1 MNALYQKENIA
12 ELPEGFT
19 ARGANLDDVEPAL
32 VLFNRWS
39 RSVIGR
45 DEIIV
50 SDALRNEWVSP
61 GFDPAED
68 IRMVLAPNGQMV
80 GYIEVWTT
88 VKPPVH
94 PWMWG
99 RVDPEYEDLGIGTWL
114 LNWAE
119 GRALQELSSLPAE
132 LRLAPRVG
140 TYREAV
146 KPKKLLEDLGYHY
159 IRSSYHMLIE
169 MDAPVP
175 DPELPEGIVVRTYH
189 PGIDTEAAYRADI
202 ESFRDHFGFVEEPFE
217 EGLKRFRHFWEQEGF
232 DPSLLF
238 LAIDGPSGEVAGI
251 CLCPPHSIDDP
262 EMGWVGTLGVRRPWR
277 KRGIGLALLRHSF
290 NEFYRRGKRKVGLG
304 VDAQNLT
311 GALRLYESAGM
322 HVQQAFDLYEKEL
335 RPGAEISVQ
344 SLS

>member
-1 MNALYQKENIA
+1 MNALNQKESIV

-19 ARGANLDDVEPAL
+19 ARGAYLDDVEPAL

-50 SDALRNEWVSP
+50 PDAIRNEWVSP

-68 IRMVLAPNGQMV
+68 IRLVFAPNGQMV
-80 GYIEVWTT
+80 GYTEVWTT
-88 VKPPVH
+88 SKPPVH
-94 PWMWG
+94 PCMWG
-99 RVDPEYEDLGIGTWL
+99 RVDPDYEDLGIGTWL

-119 GRALQELSSLPAE
+119 QRALRELPTISAE
-132 LRLAPRVG
+132 LRFAPRLG
-140 TYREAV
+140 TYREAE
-146 KPKKLLEDLGYHY
+146 KPKKLFEDTGYRY
-159 IRSSYHMLIE
+159 IRSSYQMLIE
-169 MDAPVP
+169 MDSPVP
-175 DPELPEGIVVRTYH
+175 EANFPEGIFVRTYNLET
-189 PGIDTEAAYRADI
+189 DAEAAYRAQTD
-202 ESFRDHFGFVEEPFE
+202 SFRDHFGFVEQPFE
-217 EGLKRFRHFWEQEGF
+217 EGLKHFRHFWEQEGF

-238 LAIDGPSGEVAGI
+238 LAIDGTSGGIAGI
-251 CLCPPHSIDDP
+251 SLCPPHAIEDP
-262 EMGWVGTLGVRRPWR
+262 ELGWVGTLGVLRPWR

-322 HVQQAFDLYEKEL
+322 HVQQTFELYEKEL
-335 RPGAEISVQ
+335 RPGVEISTQ
-344 SLS
+344 TLS

>member
-1 MNALYQKENIA
+1 MNALYQEETTV
-12 ELPEGFT
+12 ELPDGFT
-19 ARGANLDDVEPAL
+19 ARGANPDDVEPAL

-45 DEIIV
+45 DEITV
-50 SDALRNEWVSP
+50 ADALRNEWASP

-80 GYIEVWTT
+80 GYIEVWTNL
-88 VKPPVH
+88 KPPVH

-99 RVDPEYEDLGIGTWL
+99 RVDPAYEDLGIGTWL
-114 LNWAE
+114 LQWAE
-119 GRALQELSSLPAE
+119 GHALRELPSLPAE
-132 LRLAPRVG
+132 LRFAPRVG
-140 TYREAV
+140 TYREAE
-146 KPKKLLEDLGYHY
+146 KPKKLFEDLGYRQ
-159 IRSSYHMLIE
+159 IRSSYQMLIE

-175 DPELPEGIVVRTYH
+175 DPEFPAGILVRTYNAET
-189 PGIDTEAAYRADI
+189 DAEAAYRAEVD
-202 ESFRDHFGFVEEPFE
+202 SFRDHFGFVEEPFE
-217 EGLKRFRHFWEQEGF
+217 QGLGRFRHFWEQEGF

-238 LAIDGPSGEVAGI
+238 LAVDGPSGEVAGI
-251 CLCPPHSIDDP
+251 CLCPPHAIEDP

-277 KRGIGLALLRHSF
+277 KRGLGLALLRHSF
-290 NEFYRRGKRKVGLG
+290 KEFYRRGKRKVGLG

-322 HVQQAFDLYEKEL
+322 HVQQAFDLYEKEI
-335 RPGAEISVQ
+335 RPGKEISVE